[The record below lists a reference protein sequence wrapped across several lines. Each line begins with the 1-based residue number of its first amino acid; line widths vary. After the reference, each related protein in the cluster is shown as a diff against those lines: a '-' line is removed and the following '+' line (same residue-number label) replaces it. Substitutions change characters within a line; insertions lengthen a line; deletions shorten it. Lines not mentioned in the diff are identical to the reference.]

1 VGATEIPPS
10 GSIITGE
17 ETTDKC
23 PKQDM
28 FAHNN
33 LKDGEATCL
42 ALDKPIDNSS
52 SIRASQM
59 RWPLN
64 RSLVPFCKIKK
75 KSYENQKKKRQASFF
90 IVGCGC

>member
-1 VGATEIPPS
+1 VGATEKVRPLTS
-10 GSIITGE
+10 VQNRT
-17 ETTDKC
+17 C
-23 PKQDM
+23 L
-28 FAHNN
+28 HNN
-33 LKDGEATCL
+33 LKDREATCL

-75 KSYENQKKKRQASFF
+75 KSYENQKKKKT
-90 IVGCGC
+90 G